1 MADWERYRERM
12 VKEQIEG
19 RGIHDARVLHA
30 MLKIPRHRFV
40 SEKYQQQAYDDTPLP
55 IECGQTISQPYMVG
69 FMTEKLALNGTEKV
83 LEIGTG
89 SGYQTV
95 LLAELARVVYT
106 IERHETLYLYSQQLF
121 TRIGIQNINSY
132 LGDGTQG
139 LASYQPYD
147 RIIVTAGA
155 PVVPPE
161 LIDQLAEGGIIVI
174 PVGSETHQ
182 ELVVGTKSGQ
192 ELKQK
197 KACGCVFV
205 PLIGESGW
213 NKEN

>member
-1 MADWERYRERM
+1 MSDWERNREKM

-19 RGIHDARVLHA
+19 RGIHDARVLQA
-30 MLKIPRHRFV
+30 MLKIPRHQFV
-40 SEKYQQQAYDDTPLP
+40 SDKYQKQAYDDTPLP

-69 FMTEKLALNGTEKV
+69 LMTEKLALTGTEKV

-89 SGYQTV
+89 SGYQTA
-95 LLAELARVVYT
+95 LLATLASVVYT
-106 IERHETLYLYSQQLF
+106 IERHETLYLNSKLLF
-121 TRIGIQNINSY
+121 KNMGIQNILSF
-132 LGDGTQG
+132 LGDGTKG
-139 LASYQPYD
+139 LLQYQPYD

-155 PVVPPE
+155 PIIPQH
-161 LIDQLAEGGIIVI
+161 LIKQLADGGIIVI
-174 PVGSETHQ
+174 PVGSATHQ
-182 ELVVGTKSGQ
+182 ELIVGTRSGQ

-213 NKEN
+213 NKED